1 MKAGRRAAA
10 LLGAGLCLALAAGG
24 GRAAERVEP
33 REVLALYHGG
43 AVEDVYFTAI
53 HRAAEMPLNHL
64 GLVLRYHDMRDPL
77 PPVSDL
83 GQVRGVL
90 TWFRSNAIDDPEA
103 YLDWAAAVLD
113 AGKRFVIMGNIGAE
127 LDGAGRPVPRDAIN
141 RVAERI
147 GFRFEG
153 RWAGITYDWKPAIA
167 DPDVMRFER
176 PLPAVVPPF
185 QSVAAV
191 RGDAV
196 SHLVL
201 RRAGDP
207 GTDSHMVVTSPRGG
221 YIAAG
226 FAITPNVDEDRRRW
240 LLNPFAF
247 FRRAFGTDGLPKP
260 DTTTLSGRRIYYSHI
275 DGDGWRNRT
284 EVESYRERRPTLS
297 SEVVLR
303 ELLEPYGDLPVTVAP
318 VVGDLDPD
326 WYGTEEGIAIAR
338 EIFRLPQVEAAT
350 HTYSHPF
357 DWAFFADWTPAK
369 EERFSGLYPMRD
381 AMTKVA
387 KIFSW
392 LGAGEEEAEPAPDYA
407 GGRSLAE
414 AEADDE
420 AESIGV
426 YERPRAYAIL
436 PYSLA
441 LEIGGSLAFV
451 DGLLPPGKRAGLI
464 QWSGNTLPYPAA
476 IAASRAAGARNLNGG
491 DSRFDSEFPSY
502 ATVSPVGRQ
511 VGGQRQIYA
520 SNSNENTYTELWTA
534 RYFGFQHVVETIRNT
549 ETPIRV
555 KPFNTY
561 YHFYSGEKQASL
573 NAVRRVLD
581 YARAQALA
589 PVAASRF
596 AAIADGFFTTRL
608 VALDDR
614 VWRVEDRGALQ
625 TLRFDRA
632 TFEAVDFARS
642 QGVIGQRHLQGSLYV
657 ALDEAHP
664 APVVALRGTVVA
676 DIPATAPHPYLIEGR
691 WRVGGLA
698 ADGAGMRFAAQG
710 YGCGAMTWWVP
721 GAGRYAIEVV
731 RGGEF
736 LAAAE
741 AGADHILA
749 FELGQIAETPIEV
762 SVRLAAPATE

>member
-357 DWAFFADWTPAK
+357 DWAFFAD
-369 EERFSGLYPMRD
+369 
-381 AMTKVA
+381 
-387 KIFSW
+387 
-392 LGAGEEEAEPAPDYA
+392 
-407 GGRSLAE
+407 
-414 AEADDE
+414 
-420 AESIGV
+420 
-426 YERPRAYAIL
+426 
-436 PYSLA
+436 
-441 LEIGGSLAFV
+441 
-451 DGLLPPGKRAGLI
+451 
-464 QWSGNTLPYPAA
+464 
-476 IAASRAAGARNLNGG
+476 
-491 DSRFDSEFPSY
+491 
-502 ATVSPVGRQ
+502 
-511 VGGQRQIYA
+511 
-520 SNSNENTYTELWTA
+520 
-534 RYFGFQHVVETIRNT
+534 
-549 ETPIRV
+549 
-555 KPFNTY
+555 
-561 YHFYSGEKQASL
+561 
-573 NAVRRVLD
+573 
-581 YARAQALA
+581 
-589 PVAASRF
+589 
-596 AAIADGFFTTRL
+596 
-608 VALDDR
+608 
-614 VWRVEDRGALQ
+614 
-625 TLRFDRA
+625 
-632 TFEAVDFARS
+632 
-642 QGVIGQRHLQGSLYV
+642 
-657 ALDEAHP
+657 
-664 APVVALRGTVVA
+664 
-676 DIPATAPHPYLIEGR
+676 
-691 WRVGGLA
+691 
-698 ADGAGMRFAAQG
+698 
-710 YGCGAMTWWVP
+710 
-721 GAGRYAIEVV
+721 
-731 RGGEF
+731 
-736 LAAAE
+736 
-741 AGADHILA
+741 
-749 FELGQIAETPIEV
+749 
-762 SVRLAAPATE
+762 